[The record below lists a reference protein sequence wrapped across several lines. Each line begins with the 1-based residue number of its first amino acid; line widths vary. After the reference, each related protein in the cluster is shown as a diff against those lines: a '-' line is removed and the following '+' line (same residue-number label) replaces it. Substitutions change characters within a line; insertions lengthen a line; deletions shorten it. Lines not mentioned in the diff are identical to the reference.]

1 MDLIFYLI
9 PIDKLS
15 IPVLYYPHEFQ
26 THQEQD
32 THPMTATQ
40 IEFDFNART
49 ETPRKPRRSV
59 RTERKVEGRP
69 HHRTTIL
76 TVSQRDFNRVLNGET
91 IPVQFCNDI
100 VSTTNGKNIDHYCI
114 RRIDLLRRQVAG
126 GFRKVKI
133 RYSADLTIDCL
144 MSMDGPEGASDDCYG
159 WITVQDIS
167 QAENK

>member
-1 MDLIFYLI
+1 
-9 PIDKLS
+9 
-15 IPVLYYPHEFQ
+15 
-26 THQEQD
+26 
-32 THPMTATQ
+32 MTATQ

-59 RTERKVEGRP
+59 RAERRVDSRP

-76 TVSQRDFNRVLNGET
+76 TVSQRDFNRVLNGE
-91 IPVQFCNDI
+91 IVPVQFCNDI
-100 VSTTNGKNIDHYCI
+100 VSSAKGGQSTVHHSI
-114 RRIDLLRRQVAG
+114 RRIDLLRRQLAG

-133 RYSADLTIDCL
+133 RYDADFTIDCL

-167 QAENK
+167 QTENK

>member
-1 MDLIFYLI
+1 
-9 PIDKLS
+9 
-15 IPVLYYPHEFQ
+15 
-26 THQEQD
+26 
-32 THPMTATQ
+32 MTATQ

-76 TVSQRDFNRVLNGET
+76 TVSQRDFNRVLNGEMV
-91 IPVQFCNDI
+91 PVQFCNDI
-100 VSTTNGKNIDHYCI
+100 VSSAKGGQSTVHHSI
-114 RRIDLLRRQVAG
+114 RRIDLLRRQLAG

-133 RYSADLTIDCL
+133 RHDADFTIDCL

-167 QAENK
+167 QTENK